1 MTLYHVVIDGKEYHV
16 NLTGDTATVNGEKL
30 DLELISMDD
39 NGHFLLKRGHAAI
52 EMYIH
57 QIQHPG
63 EQSQGSNLEILIG
76 RQKIEVSVENYHR
89 RSRPSQGQYTD
100 GDLRAPMPGVVVEI
114 LVEEGQPVS
123 EGDVMVIM
131 ESMKMKMQMRSLVS
145 GQVKTIAIEPGQD
158 VEKGS
163 LLVAIDQSF
172 LEVR

>member
-1 MTLYHVVIDGKEYHV
+1 MTLYYVVIDGKEYQV

-30 DLELISMDD
+30 DVELVSMDD

-57 QIQHPG
+57 QTSYPG
-63 EQSQGSNLEILIG
+63 ENSQGSNLEILIG
-76 RQKIEVSVENYHR
+76 RQKIEASVENYHR

-114 LVEEGQPVS
+114 LVEEGQSVS
-123 EGDVMVIM
+123 EGDVLVIM
-131 ESMKMKMQMRSLVS
+131 ESMKMKMQMRGLVS
-145 GQVKTIAIEPGQD
+145 GQIKTIAIEPGQD
-158 VEKGS
+158 VEKGD

-172 LEVR
+172 

>member
-1 MTLYHVVIDGKEYHV
+1 MTMYHVVIDGKEYQV

-30 DLELISMDD
+30 DVELISMDD

-57 QIQHPG
+57 HISFPG
-63 EQSQGSNLEILIG
+63 RETHSQGSNLEILIG
-76 RQKIEVSVENYHR
+76 RQKIEASVENYHQ
-89 RSRPSQGQYTD
+89 RPRPTQGQYTD
-100 GDLRAPMPGVVVEI
+100 GDLRAPMPGVVFEI
-114 LVEEGQPVS
+114 LVEAGQPVS
-123 EGDVMVIM
+123 EGDVLVIM

-163 LLVAIDQSF
+163 LLVAIDQSI
-172 LEVR
+172 

>member
-1 MTLYHVVIDGKEYHV
+1 MTLYYVIIDEKEYQV
-16 NLTGDTATVNGEKL
+16 NLTGDSATVNGEKL
-30 DLELISMDD
+30 DVELISMDD

-57 QIQHPG
+57 QVSHPG
-63 EQSQGSNLEILIG
+63 EQSQSSNLEILIG
-76 RQKIEVSVENYHR
+76 RQKIEASVESHYR
-89 RSRPSQGQYTD
+89 RSRHSQGQYTD

-114 LVEEGQPVS
+114 LVEVGQPVS
-123 EGDVMVIM
+123 EGDVLVIM

-172 LEVR
+172 